1 MSLDPITAGIDL
13 VTSVISR
20 IWPDKTEQEKA
31 QLAAA
36 LAADANVT
44 ALLTGQL
51 AVNAEEAKSS
61 NLFVA
66 GWRPSV
72 GWICALAFAWQFV
85 ILPITLV
92 VAVAIGHPL
101 VLPVFD
107 TASMS
112 TVLMGMLGL
121 GGFRTFEKTRG
132 KA

>member
-1 MSLDPITAGIDL
+1 MSLDPVTAGIDL

-44 ALLTGQL
+44 ALLQGQL
-51 AVNAEEAKSS
+51 AVNAEEAKSTS
-61 NLFVA
+61 LFVA

-121 GGFRTFEKTRG
+121 GGFRTVEKMRG

>member
-1 MSLDPITAGIDL
+1 MALDPITAGIDL

-51 AVNAEEAKSS
+51 EVNKEEAKSS

-85 ILPITLV
+85 ILPIMLV

-121 GGFRTFEKTRG
+121 GGFRTVEKMRG